1 MAKKLLFVY
10 NPRAGKAMIKN
21 HLSDIVDI
29 FTKGGYDVTT
39 HPTQARADATKII
52 EEKALDYDLV
62 VCSGGDGTMDEVVT
76 GMLKLDKKI
85 PIGYI
90 PAGSTND
97 FARSLRISNDMVK
110 AAKDIVEGRFY
121 SCDAGIFNDNCF
133 IYVAAF
139 GLFTDVS
146 YETDQHIKNV
156 LGHAAYLLEGA
167 KRLSAVA
174 SYEMKIICDDQTY
187 EGEYIYG
194 MVTNS
199 RSVGGF
205 SKLTGKTVDLND
217 GYFEV
222 CLIKR
227 PRNINELNQIII
239 AILDDNVDSEYMQCF
254 KAQNITFKCQVDVPW
269 TLDGEFGGKHKQVD
283 IKNDFQA
290 MDLII
295 PSVEAMAQAGY
306 VKIEEPEK
314 LLDKT

>member
-1 MAKKLLFVY
+1 MLFIY

-21 HLSDIVDI
+21 HLPDIIDV
-29 FTKGGYDVTT
+29 FTKGGYEVTV
-39 HPTQARADATKII
+39 HPTQACMDATNVVLQ
-52 EEKALDYDLV
+52 KANEYDLI

-76 GMLKLDKKI
+76 GMLQLDKKI

-110 AAKDIVEGRFY
+110 AAKEIVDGRFY
-121 SCDAGIFNDNCF
+121 PCDAGRFNDNYF

-167 KRLSAVA
+167 KRLSSVT
-174 SYEMKIICDDQTY
+174 SYEMKILCDGQVY

-217 GYFEV
+217 GYFEG

-239 AILDDNVDSEYMQCF
+239 AILDDKVDSEYMQCF
-254 KAQNITFKCQVDVPW
+254 KAQQIEFRCQVDVPW
-269 TLDGEFGGKHKQVD
+269 TLDGENGGKHAIVN
-283 IKNDFQA
+283 IKNEFQA
-290 MDLII
+290 LDLII
-295 PSVEAMAQAGY
+295 PSVEAVAQAGY
-306 VKIEEPEK
+306 VKEE
-314 LLDKT
+314 LLENPTKNV